1 MSIGKP
7 KNDPIDLNGLMNEIE
22 NDHRITVESD
32 AVDKRIEELRAAQ
45 KDLRQAT
52 EALEKATMTLNEAIA
67 ALKFATDK
75 STDIVTG
82 INNAIVNAQENTE
95 FKVSIAQDD
104 MELLMKNSQAVLATD
119 EIIMKKHFDKQVQ
132 AMETHEHRI
141 SSILSR
147 NQGLW
152 ISDFWA
158 KVFCWVI
165 LVCSL
170 LTLIAYHLKTRL

>member
-32 AVDKRIEELRAAQ
+32 AIDKHIEELRAAQ

-52 EALEKATMTLNEAIA
+52 ETLEKATMTLNGAIA
-67 ALKFATDK
+67 ALKSATDN
-75 STDIVTG
+75 STNIVTG
-82 INNAIVNAQENTE
+82 INNAIVKAQENTE
-95 FKVSIAQDD
+95 YKESIAQED

-119 EIIMKKHFDKQVQ
+119 EIVMKRHFEKQVQ
-132 AMETHEHRI
+132 AMEAHERRI

-147 NQGLW
+147 NQGFW
-152 ISDFWA
+152 VSDFWA

-165 LVCSL
+165 LACSL
-170 LTLIAYHLKTRL
+170 LTLIAYHLKTSL